1 MGPDTEC
8 DQRLASVPLSQSG
21 LHASFA
27 LATTLRILKTIRS
40 WILVALQRA
49 QVANETGKVL
59 GAHLIRIRR
68 HRVRRHNFKFAKI
81 RLLKRLEL
89 VVTVHH
95 LNGET
100 IVPQK
105 SSRNCLSIACYE
117 LDAPILRTNFF
128 LRRY

>member
-8 DQRLASVPLSQSG
+8 DQRLASVPVAQSSP
-21 LHASFA
+21 HASVA
-27 LATTLRILKTIRS
+27 RATTLRTLKAIRS
-40 WILVALQRA
+40 WILVALQGA
-49 QVANETGKVL
+49 QVANKTGKVL

-81 RLLKRLEL
+81 RLLKRPEL
-89 VVTVHH
+89 VVAVHH

-105 SSRNCLSIACYE
+105 PSRDRL
-117 LDAPILRTNFF
+117 
-128 LRRY
+128 